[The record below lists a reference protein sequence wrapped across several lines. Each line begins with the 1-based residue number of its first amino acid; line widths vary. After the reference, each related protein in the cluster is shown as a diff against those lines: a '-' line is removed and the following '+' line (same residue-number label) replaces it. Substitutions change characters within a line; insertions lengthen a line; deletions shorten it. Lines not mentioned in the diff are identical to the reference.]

1 MRLVLPLAALAILAG
16 ASRASAQ
23 EVVVLRAEGDVTAE
37 ERDAIAAALRE
48 ELALDVREG
57 AEAGEGEIGL
67 RVAISSRRARLE
79 VTRPLRERLVRTAT
93 LPRNPDARLHTL
105 VTLAVNV
112 TRDEAAELLSSLR
125 RSQPEAD
132 APPEEAAGVEPT
144 TGETLEEEAPA
155 SSAPEPEPAV
165 AIEPASSEQAV
176 APAPADPAPA
186 DPAPADP
193 APADPAPADPVG
205 EAEPAADAAAVDP
218 WRHRPLRIGASAH
231 LGTAPEPG
239 SGIAPWTLYGL
250 DVLVAPIPEVAV
262 GIRELGAFG
271 GQRVVF
277 TVNPVVEGA
286 LRVLPELALHATLG
300 SDLQIALD
308 EGNGSLAV
316 APRLGLGARF
326 YPDPTFSIAIDLT
339 GRVVATDVFRTLGA
353 TMPAGAILLTAGLS
367 FAFHVE

>member
-193 APADPAPADPVG
+193 VG
-205 EAEPAADAAAVDP
+205 EAEPTADAAAVDP

-271 GQRVVF
+271 GQRVVL